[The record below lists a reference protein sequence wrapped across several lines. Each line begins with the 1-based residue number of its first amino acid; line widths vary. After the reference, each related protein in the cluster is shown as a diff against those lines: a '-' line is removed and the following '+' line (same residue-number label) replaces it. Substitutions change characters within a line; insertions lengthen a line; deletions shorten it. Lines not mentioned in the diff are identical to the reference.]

1 MWPSERLLKF
11 GPDVPAHR
19 LISAQAHAGLNDDEL
34 EWKLASSD
42 ASDPY
47 GLAKRERER
56 AEGDYDRL
64 MWEQSKLEAMARL
77 GSDPAAE
84 RALGDLRD
92 AANRS
97 LEARRAWVAH
107 GGCRRQRAWSGL
119 P

>member
-1 MWPSERLLKF
+1 MEARVER
-11 GPDVPAHR
+11 R
-19 LISAQAHAGLNDDEL
+19 ER
-34 EWKLASSD
+34 
-42 ASDPY
+42 PY

-77 GSDPAAE
+77 GADPAAE

-97 LEARRAWVAH
+97 LEARRAQ
-107 GGCRRQRAWSGL
+107 RRTAES
-119 P
+119 